1 MVDDA
6 ASETMVFP
14 RAEEAFRRARNVMP
28 GGVNSPVRAF
38 RAVGGTPFFAQ
49 KGEGPYLFDID
60 GHRYV
65 DYVLSWGP
73 LIWGHAHPE
82 IVRAIVETAQR
93 GTSFGAPTE
102 METEMALEVISL
114 VPSIEVVRMVN
125 SGTEATM
132 SALRLAR
139 AYTARPCIV
148 KFEGCYHGH
157 ADSLL
162 VKAGSGVAALGLPD
176 SPGVPSA
183 VAETT
188 LTVPFNDLPALEALF
203 AARGEEIAAV
213 IIELVPGN
221 MGLIIPDPNYLLAV
235 QQLVRQ
241 YGALLI
247 ADEVM
252 TGFRVA
258 LGGAQARFGLDP
270 DLTTLG
276 KVIGAGLPVGAYG
289 GKRAIMA
296 LVAPDGPVYQAGTL
310 SGNPLAMSAGLTAL
324 RMLRAAAAQGLYDD
338 LEAYGRQLVDAFVD
352 AGRRRGIPV
361 SGAAIGSMFGLFFH
375 AGPVRDYASARA
387 SNTALYGRFYHGLLR
402 RGVALAPAQL
412 EAGFISATH
421 GAAELAQTIDAIHGA
436 MNALQA
442 TD

>member
-14 RAEEAFRRARNVMP
+14 RAEAAFRRARTVMP

-102 METEMALEVISL
+102 LETEMAEEVISL
-114 VPSIEVVRMVN
+114 VPSIDVVRMVN

-213 IIELVPGN
+213 II
-221 MGLIIPDPNYLLAV
+221 
-235 QQLVRQ
+235 
-241 YGALLI
+241 
-247 ADEVM
+247 
-252 TGFRVA
+252 
-258 LGGAQARFGLDP
+258 
-270 DLTTLG
+270 
-276 KVIGAGLPVGAYG
+276 
-289 GKRAIMA
+289 
-296 LVAPDGPVYQAGTL
+296 
-310 SGNPLAMSAGLTAL
+310 
-324 RMLRAAAAQGLYDD
+324 
-338 LEAYGRQLVDAFVD
+338 
-352 AGRRRGIPV
+352 
-361 SGAAIGSMFGLFFH
+361 
-375 AGPVRDYASARA
+375 
-387 SNTALYGRFYHGLLR
+387 
-402 RGVALAPAQL
+402 
-412 EAGFISATH
+412 
-421 GAAELAQTIDAIHGA
+421 
-436 MNALQA
+436 
-442 TD
+442 